1 MAVRK
6 LASVDGFVVVDFA
19 DAPATGI
26 VRRARKI
33 LQSSATDLARSLTY
47 GFASFGIERSGAS
60 AGINA
65 TDDGADDAIAAFV
78 TELRG
83 DAEAGSL
90 HLLEG
95 KGLAEGTLAALNP
108 PKPAGT
114 TTTTSR
120 LSPTTAGVL
129 AACEWAVGGDL
140 DGARVAI
147 EQTETG
153 PAPSDLAAAA
163 TDRGAVIV
171 DVAGIDTKPWLIWGA
186 DADLILPGSKPG
198 VLTHQGAAMVTA
210 RAVVPWGPIPVTTK
224 ALATLMAAGVLYVP
238 DFLSAHGEVL
248 VGHVAGV
255 DALSAGGH
263 SNGGAPI
270 GELQAR
276 TTNALQTADASN
288 EPLFVAACGIA
299 EDRLRQWRDA
309 LPFGRPLAA

>member
-1 MAVRK
+1 MAVRN

-47 GFASFGIERSGAS
+47 GFASFGVERSGAS

-78 TELRG
+78 AELSE

-95 KGLAEGTLAALNP
+95 KGLPEGSLAVLNP
-108 PKPAGT
+108 PSPVGT
-114 TTTTSR
+114 TTTVSR

-129 AACEWAVGGDL
+129 AACEWAAGGDL

-147 EQTETG
+147 EQTEAA
-153 PAPSDLAAAA
+153 PAPSDLIAAA
-163 TDRGAVIV
+163 TERGAVIV
-171 DVAGIDTKPWLIWGA
+171 DVAGVDTKPWLIWGA

-198 VLTHQGAAMVTA
+198 VMTHQGAAMVTA
-210 RAVVPWGPIPVTTK
+210 RAVIPWGPIPITTK
-224 ALATLMAAGVLYVP
+224 ALATLMAADVLYVP

-248 VGHVAGV
+248 VGHMAGL
-255 DALSAGGH
+255 DAVSAGGH
-263 SNGGAPI
+263 RTDGDPI
-270 GELQAR
+270 GELQAGIS
-276 TTNALQTADASN
+276 NALRAADASN
-288 EPLFVAACGIA
+288 EPLFLAACHIA
-299 EDRLRQWRDA
+299 EDRLRQWRDT